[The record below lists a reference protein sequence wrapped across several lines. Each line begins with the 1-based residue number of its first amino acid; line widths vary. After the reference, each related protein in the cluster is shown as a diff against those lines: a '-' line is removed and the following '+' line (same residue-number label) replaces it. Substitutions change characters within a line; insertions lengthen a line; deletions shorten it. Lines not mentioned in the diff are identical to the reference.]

1 MTSSEQN
8 PLYTRRVA
16 SFRER
21 PAAEIARELADRD
34 EIRELV
40 SLYAHRMARGIAVA
54 DLFTGDGAYVN
65 QGTPNMPP
73 REVRGRAALDAYFCD
88 RGDWA
93 DHPLP
98 MIHNHVVE
106 VDSDEA
112 SGVCSMEVR
121 LVSDGESIV
130 ASGYYLDRYRY
141 EGGCWKFVERDYSA
155 FHWVPLSQGWAKQ
168 A

>member
-1 MTSSEQN
+1 MTKEP

-16 SFRER
+16 SLRDGPVEHVVR
-21 PAAEIARELADRD
+21 QLADRD

-40 SLYAHRMARGIAVA
+40 SIYAHRMARGLAVA
-54 DLFTGDGAYVN
+54 DLFTDDGAYVN
-65 QGTPNMPP
+65 QGTSNMPP

-98 MIHNHVVE
+98 MIHNHVIE
-106 VDSDEA
+106 VSGDEA

-121 LVSDGESIV
+121 LASDGESIV
-130 ASGYYLDRYRY
+130 ASGYYLDRYRF
-141 EGGCWKFVERDYSA
+141 ELGCWKFVERDYAA
-155 FHWVPLSQGWAKQ
+155 FHWVPLSQGWAKK